1 MKIGIIGATGY
12 TGLELFRL
20 LGQHPRR
27 PEITVVTSRKEEG
40 LALTSVFPAL
50 SGLANYD
57 QLCYE
62 APDKKNLAG
71 RADLFFLATPHGTA
85 MELAPALLESGA
97 RVIDL
102 SADFRLRESEVFGQW
117 YQPHAAPE
125 LLAEAVY
132 GLPEL
137 YAPEIKAARLVANPG
152 CYPTSVILA
161 LAPFLKNGFMADDAP
176 PIIADSCSGTSG
188 AGRGATA
195 GTSFCE
201 VHDSFK
207 AYKVVGHR
215 HTPEIEQELSRL
227 KGQSLTIAFTPH
239 LLPLNRGILSTIY
252 AVPSKGVQID
262 DLRDIYLKFY
272 GSAPFVRVRPSGYEP
287 QTSDVRGSNFC
298 DLSLF
303 YDQRAGLVKIVSAI
317 DNLCRGASGQAVA
330 NMNLMSGWPEAEG
343 LGLAPVR
350 P

>member
-20 LGQHPRR
+20 LSQHPQR
-27 PEITVVTSRKEEG
+27 PEVTVVTSRQEEG
-40 LALTSVFPAL
+40 RALTSVFPAL

-57 QLCYE
+57 QLHYE
-62 APDKKNLAG
+62 APDKRELAG

-85 MELAPALLESGA
+85 MELVPSLLEAGA
-97 RVIDL
+97 KVVDL
-102 SADFRLRESEVFGQW
+102 SADFRLRQEDVFKQW
-117 YQPHAAPE
+117 YQPHTAPG

-137 YAPEIKAARLVANPG
+137 YADQIRPARLVANPG

-161 LAPFLKNGFMADDAP
+161 LAPFLKSGLLADGAP
-176 PIIADSCSGTSG
+176 PIIADCCSGTSG
-188 AGRGATA
+188 AGRGAA
-195 GTSFCE
+195 LGTSFCE
-201 VHDSFK
+201 VQDSFK

-227 KGQSLTIAFTPH
+227 HGRSLTVSFTPH
-239 LLPLNRGILSTIY
+239 LLPINRGILSTIY
-252 AVPSKGVQID
+252 AIPKKDIQVEE
-262 DLRDIYLKFY
+262 LRNLYLDFY
-272 GSAPFVRVRPSGYEP
+272 RSSPFVRVRPLGYEP
-287 QTSDVRGSNFC
+287 QTSEVRGSNFC
-298 DLSLF
+298 DLSLY
-303 YDQRAGLVKIVSAI
+303 YDQRGGLLKIVSAI

-330 NMNLMSGWPEAEG
+330 NMNLMSGWPETEG
-343 LGLAPVR
+343 LGLAPLR